1 MKATA
6 KLTRPRRMEVGG
18 TYLWREP
25 SKAGNMDEYQPVT
38 LVSYDP
44 CPALLIVRDADGR
57 RCRCPRDEI
66 FIRNGDLRKEVR

>member
-1 MKATA
+1 MKAKA

-25 SKAGNMDEYQPVT
+25 SKAGDVDGSRPVI

-44 CPALLIVRDADGR
+44 CPALLIVRDAEGKR
-57 RCRCPRDEI
+57 WRCPRDEI
-66 FIRNGDLRKEVR
+66 FIPNGDLRKEVR

>member
-25 SKAGNMDEYQPVT
+25 SKAADLDGCRLVI
-38 LVSYDP
+38 LVSYEP
-44 CPALLIVRDADGR
+44 CPALLIVRDAEGKR
-57 RCRCPRDEI
+57 WRCPRDEI
-66 FIRNGDLRKEVR
+66 FIRNGDLGKE